1 MEGISNLLNKTKTN
15 MAEHVSRLERDLATI
30 RTGRASAGLL
40 ENIRVEYYGTPTPI
54 KQMAIINVLDAK
66 TLEIQPWDVSS
77 INDIDKA
84 LQKAD
89 LGASPVN
96 DGKVIRITLPSMT
109 EDRRKQLAKNI
120 SKMSEDFK
128 VAVRNERRDVIEK
141 LKKAQK
147 ASEITEDDLKRY
159 EADVQKATDANIAQ
173 IDKVIKTKEDE
184 IMKI

>member
-1 MEGISNLLNKTKTN
+1 MEAISTLLNKTKTN
-15 MAEHVSRLERDLATI
+15 MAEHVARLERDLATI

-40 ENIRVEYYGTPTPI
+40 ENIRVDYYGTQTPI
-54 KQMAIINVLDAK
+54 KQMAVINVLDAK
-66 TLEIQPWDVSS
+66 TLEIQPWDISS

-128 VAVRNERRDVIEK
+128 VAVRNERRDVLEK

-159 EADVQKATDANIAQ
+159 ETDVQKATDANIAKIEQ
-173 IDKVIKTKEDE
+173 VIKNKEAE

>member
-128 VAVRNERRDVIEK
+128 VAVRNERRDVLEK

-159 EADVQKATDANIAQ
+159 ETDVQKATDANIAK
-173 IDKVIKTKEDE
+173 IDQVIKNKEAE

>member
-1 MEGISNLLNKTKTN
+1 MEGITNLLSKAKTE
-15 MAEHVSRLERDLATI
+15 MAEHAAHLERDLATI

-40 ENIRVEYYGTPTPI
+40 ENIRVEYYGTPTPL
-54 KQMAIINVLDAK
+54 KQMAMINVLDAK
-66 TLEIQPWDVSS
+66 TLEVQPWDISA

-109 EDRRKQLAKNI
+109 EERRKQLAKNI
-120 SKMSEDFK
+120 SKMSEDYK
-128 VAVRNERRDVIEK
+128 VAVRNTRRDVIEK
-141 LKKAQK
+141 IKKAQK
-147 ASEITEDDLKRY
+147 AGEVTEDDLKRY
-159 EADVQKATDANIAQ
+159 EADVQKATDANIVKIDQ
-173 IDKVIKTKEDE
+173 IIKNKEAE

>member
-1 MEGISNLLNKTKTN
+1 MEGITNLLNKSKTN

-40 ENIRVEYYGTPTPI
+40 ENIRVDYYGTPTPI
-54 KQMAIINVLDAK
+54 KQMAVINVLDAK
-66 TLEIQPWDVSS
+66 TLEIQPWDMNSL
-77 INDIDKA
+77 NDIDRA

-89 LGASPVN
+89 LGAAPVN

-120 SKMSEDFK
+120 AKMSEDFK

-147 ASEITEDDLKRY
+147 AAEITEDDLKRY
-159 EADVQKATDANIAQ
+159 EADVQKATDASIAQ
-173 IDKVIKTKEDE
+173 IDQVIKNKEAE

>member
-40 ENIRVEYYGTPTPI
+40 ENIRVDYYSTPTPI

-66 TLEIQPWDVSS
+66 TLEVQPWDISS

-159 EADVQKATDANIAQ
+159 EADVQKATDANIAKIEQ
-173 IDKVIKTKEDE
+173 VIKNKEAE
-184 IMKI
+184 IMRI

>member
-1 MEGISNLLNKTKTN
+1 MEAISNLLNKTKTN
-15 MAEHVSRLERDLATI
+15 MSEHVARLERDLATI

-40 ENIRVEYYGTPTPI
+40 ENIRVDYYGTPTPI
-54 KQMAIINVLDAK
+54 KQMALINILDAK
-66 TLEIQPWDVSS
+66 TLEVQPWDISA

-159 EADVQKATDANIAQ
+159 EADVQKATDANIAK
-173 IDKVIKTKEDE
+173 IDQVIKNKEAE

>member
-1 MEGISNLLNKTKTN
+1 MEGITNLISNTKTS
-15 MAEHVSRLERDLATI
+15 MGEHVARLERDLATI

-40 ENIRVEYYGTPTPI
+40 ENIRVDYYGTPTPI
-54 KQMAIINVLDAK
+54 KQMAMINVLDAK
-66 TLEIQPWDVSS
+66 TLEVQPWDISS
-77 INDIDKA
+77 LNDIDKA

-120 SKMSEDFK
+120 PKMSEDFK
-128 VAVRNERRDVIEK
+128 VAGRNERRDAIEK
-141 LKKAQK
+141 FKKAQK
-147 ASEITEDDLKRY
+147 AGEITEDDLKRY
-159 EADVQKATDANIAQ
+159 EADVQKATDAHIAQ
-173 IDKVIKTKEDE
+173 IEQVIKNKEAE